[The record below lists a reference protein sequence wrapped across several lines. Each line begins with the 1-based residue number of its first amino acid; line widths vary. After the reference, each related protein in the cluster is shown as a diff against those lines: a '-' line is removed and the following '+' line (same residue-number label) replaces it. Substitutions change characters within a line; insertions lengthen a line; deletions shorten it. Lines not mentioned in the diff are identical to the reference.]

1 MNSNAFRIGAIVAL
15 ASGCAALS
23 HELIWTRRLVDL
35 LGASSESTARVLG
48 CFFLGLSLG
57 AAWSTRVLRRIVRPW
72 RAVGWLEVGIAI
84 ATLPAVYLPSWTGW
98 IWPALGSDALVGWPG
113 GLVKLS
119 LSIAIVVPPAV
130 LMGMTLPV
138 LARAVLRDDRTL
150 GREGVWLY
158 SLNTFGGVLGLMFVS
173 VVTLPAV
180 GSLGAM
186 LCALLLNLVVG
197 GICFYRDHI
206 DRNHNGHIVAVSP
219 PDPTATLKADSA
231 KVDSERSSERSLVP
245 AVCVSFISGMGVLAM
260 EVLIFHSLSNVV
272 YSSFPAVASLLIT
285 VIFLL
290 ALAAAIAPWITD
302 RFGSAEGILPV
313 ALGLTAVV
321 TLVSPLW
328 FVYYTDHL
336 THLPLAETS
345 FGYFLRVM
353 FTVLITLGPALLLAG
368 IVLPLTFAMFAGQS
382 GQSATRLWGWLLAA
396 NGLGGIIGAET
407 ANRLLMPWL
416 GMHMSVGV
424 IACLYGLTGVGASVM
439 LRQGRP
445 WARQMAFSIVTATV
459 VFGGL
464 GFALKSLP
472 QVRREG
478 GDEFDEI
485 MTSRDGV
492 VAVAR
497 RPNMGLGIVV
507 NNQYLLGSTYGI
519 HHERRQM
526 LLPLILH
533 RSPNAVAHIGTA
545 TGITPGAALDYPDV
559 ESLITV
565 ELSESVATLAQK
577 HFKQFNR
584 AIGDDPRATIVI
596 EDGRT
601 YLASVDSRFDVIVG
615 DLYRPF
621 GAGEGRLFSVE
632 HFRAARTALRQGGL
646 FCQWLPMHQLTRQQ
660 FDVVLKSF
668 LSVFPEAHLVRGN
681 LKANYSMLG
690 LVGLRNGSIDWDEI
704 DDRARRLRI
713 FAEIVDPSLRHVAGI
728 KMLHLG
734 VIKPGFAES
743 RQINTLN
750 NAWLEVAAGNLR
762 VTHSY
767 DESYLGGDNWIRFED
782 DLFARLK
789 RTGQTPSQWAELGRK
804 MCRLN
809 YELTS
814 SSAPRGPDALRA
826 KNVEYQELLESLPDV
841 MREDT
846 GGNWNAFPAR

>member
-23 HELIWTRRLVDL
+23 HELLWTRRLVDL

-72 RAVGWLEVGIAI
+72 RAVGWLELGIAI
-84 ATLPAVYLPSWTGW
+84 ATLPAVYLPSWTAW
-98 IWPALGSDALVGWPG
+98 IWPALGSAALVGWPG
-113 GLVKLS
+113 GLIKLS

-180 GSLGAM
+180 GSVGAM

-197 GICFYRDHI
+197 GICFYRDNI
-206 DRNHNGHIVAVSP
+206 DKNHNGHIVAVST
-219 PDPTATLKADSA
+219 DPTTTPKAESA
-231 KVDSERSSERSLVP
+231 WVDSERSLVP
-245 AVCVSFISGMGVLAM
+245 AVCFSFISGMGVLAM
-260 EVLIFHSLSNVV
+260 EVLIIHLLSNVV

-285 VIFLL
+285 LIFVL
-290 ALAAAIAPWITD
+290 ALAAAIVPWITD

-313 ALGLTAVV
+313 ALSLTAVV

-328 FVYYTDHL
+328 FVYYTNHL

-345 FGYFLRVM
+345 FGYLLRVM
-353 FTVLITLGPALLLAG
+353 FTVFITLGPALLLAG
-368 IVLPLTFAMFAGQS
+368 MVLPLTFAMFARQY
-382 GQSATRLWGWLLAA
+382 GQSATPLWGWLLAA

-407 ANRLLMPWL
+407 ANRILMPWL
-416 GMHMSVGV
+416 GMHMSVGA
-424 IACLYGLTGVGASVM
+424 IACIYGLTSVGACLT
-439 LRQGRP
+439 LRQGWP
-445 WARQMAFSIVTATV
+445 WARKMVFSIVSAV
-459 VFGGL
+459 AAFGGL
-464 GFALKSLP
+464 AFALGSLP
-472 QVRREG
+472 QVSREG
-478 GDEFDEI
+478 GDQFDEI
-485 MTSRDGV
+485 ITSRDGV

-497 RPNMGLGIVV
+497 RPNRGLGIVV

-533 RSPNAVAHIGTA
+533 RSPKTVAHIGTA

-559 ESLITV
+559 ESLISV
-565 ELSESVATLAQK
+565 ELSEPVATLAQT

-646 FCQWLPMHQLTRQQ
+646 YCQWLPMHQLSREQ

-668 LSVFPEAHLVRGN
+668 LNVFSEAHLVRGN

-704 DDRARRLRI
+704 DDRCRRVRA

-728 KMLHLG
+728 KMLYLG
-734 VIKPGFAES
+734 VVKPGFAES
-743 RQINTLN
+743 RQINTLD

-767 DESYLGGDNWIRFED
+767 SEFYLGGDNWIRFED

-789 RTGQTPSQWAELGRK
+789 RTGQIPNQWAELGRR

-814 SSAPRGPDALRA
+814 SRAPRRPGALRA
-826 KNVEYQELLESLPDV
+826 KNVEYQKLLESLPDA